1 MLWSMSP
8 ILSSVA
14 STSYVDNWKAAREA
28 KERQRRD
35 PYGFLSYA
43 GFHKLGTAPASFE
56 GIPGRWSIGADGP
69 QVQLSEGE
77 KLLVEGQVVTG
88 SHQFAPVAEREFR
101 RAACAGEVILELSK
115 RGGQDL
121 LRPIDPAF
129 GRLLIDAYD
138 HTPAYDLDAR
148 WIVEGQFL
156 PYGCVRPTPIDAT
169 IGDIVHTHLAVGEV
183 VFTLDGAEQRLLVI
197 ARDGQ
202 HAGVAGPGT
211 VLFKDGTSGLTTD
224 PKGRSLQVAFPAG
237 AGPLTLDFNYIQN
250 LQRPYTAFAPCPLT
264 PAQNT
269 VTVAI
274 EAGEQLPVFNR

>member
-1 MLWSMSP
+1 
-8 ILSSVA
+8 
-14 STSYVDNWKAAREA
+14 
-28 KERQRRD
+28 
-35 PYGFLSYA
+35 
-43 GFHKLGTAPASFE
+43 
-56 GIPGRWSIGADGP
+56 
-69 QVQLSEGE
+69 VQLSETE

-101 RAACAGEVILELSK
+101 RAAYAGEVILELSK

-138 HTPAYDLDAR
+138 HTPAYDPDPR

-156 PYGCVRPTPIDAT
+156 PFGSVRPTPIDAT

-202 HAGVAGPGT
+202 QAGVAGPGT

-224 PKGRSLQVAFPAG
+224 PKGRSLQVAFPAE
-237 AGPLTLDFNYIQN
+237 AGPLTLDFNYTQN